1 LLDQRDEDGNTPLHL
16 AVQKGRWDIVQYFI
30 EYGKTAIRYIANNG
44 LVGANGLLLEKIG
57 IKVDATNKDGKTAI
71 HLALENFHTDIDK
84 LSKVDIYPKST
95 PLFEDLKKLINSSSV
110 IRQLKSSKSINLKSI
125 DKHKL
130 DEIKAIIESNPD
142 LLNQT
147 DEDGNTIL
155 HLAMEKCY
163 INVVELL
170 IINMTPETI
179 NQPNKYG
186 NTALDLAAQK
196 GHENI
201 LELLLPIMIPEAIA
215 CQKDLLDTI
224 CLLNNAEESHE
235 TPPLQLQPCNGLSI
249 DLSIEIAGKNK
260 NSKDDSEEDI
270 SS

>member
-1 LLDQRDEDGNTPLHL
+1 
-16 AVQKGRWDIVQYFI
+16 
-30 EYGKTAIRYIANNG
+30 
-44 LVGANGLLLEKIG
+44 
-57 IKVDATNKDGKTAI
+57 
-71 HLALENFHTDIDK
+71 
-84 LSKVDIYPKST
+84 
-95 PLFEDLKKLINSSSV
+95 
-110 IRQLKSSKSINLKSI
+110 
-125 DKHKL
+125 
-130 DEIKAIIESNPD
+130 
-142 LLNQT
+142 
-147 DEDGNTIL
+147 
-155 HLAMEKCY
+155 MEKCY

-179 NQPNKYG
+179 NQPNKCG

-235 TPPLQLQPCNGLSI
+235 TPPLQLQPCDG
-249 DLSIEIAGKNK
+249 LSIEIAGKNK